1 MVVDQSSRIA
11 YAIGKKLPTAPRLAK
26 PVGYSG
32 LISAQTCTVAIS
44 ISKDKTALWGLCL
57 IIQSSPQKGQ
67 SSFLFTTHDKVTV
80 SSLAGRVK
88 PRALKMDGKDVL
100 DT

>member
-1 MVVDQSSRIA
+1 MPL
-11 YAIGKKLPTAPRLAK
+11 GKNSPQLQGLPQ

-32 LISAQTCTVAIS
+32 LISAQTCTVGTS
-44 ISKDKTALWGLCL
+44 IPKEDKTALWGLCL
-57 IIQSSPQKGQ
+57 LIQSSPQKGQ
-67 SSFLFTTHDKVTV
+67 SSCLFTTHDKVTV